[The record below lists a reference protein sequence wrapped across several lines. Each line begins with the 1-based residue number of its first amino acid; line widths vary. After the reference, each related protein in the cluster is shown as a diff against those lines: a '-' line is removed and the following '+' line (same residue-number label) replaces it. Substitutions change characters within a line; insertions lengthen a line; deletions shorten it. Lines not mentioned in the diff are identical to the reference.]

1 MNQTYSKVLH
11 YAVLV
16 GIFIL
21 PFMAFIVPADMFF
34 PYITGKNFLFRV
46 VVEVIFALWLLL
58 ALADKKY
65 WPEISPLLYAVS
77 ATVLVLV
84 LSTVFGAN
92 PYRSFWSNYERM
104 EGLVS
109 HLHLFAYFLVLGG
122 SLKGEEV
129 RRWFL
134 YALAASGALMAVY
147 GWFQF
152 FGWMQISM
160 QSGPRADGSFG
171 NAAYMAVFMLFNV
184 FLLAYIA
191 LSEKRAWLKAIFG
204 ALIVL
209 EIPVIFF
216 TATRG
221 AILGLVGGAV
231 IFSALFGI
239 FGKTRNVRRIVLG
252 LVGILALLA
261 TLFFATKGME
271 FAKQNYILSRFQDL
285 SFKERTV
292 ESRLTIWKM
301 SYEGFKERPILGW
314 GIENYNQV
322 FNKYYDPIM
331 WKQEP
336 WFDRSHNIVFDW
348 LIAGGLAGL
357 VAYLSIFG
365 AALYMLSRRVREL
378 NWEQGMLAEASAITA
393 LFAAYFFNNLFVF
406 DNLIS
411 YYLFFSVIG
420 FVHVSCTTA
429 SAEGR
434 EKYPSVSREIYEA
447 AYPFAAVGI
456 MTALAFI
463 MYFVNV
469 KPLLANY
476 ALLGALQDISQ
487 RGGKA
492 DLILADFEK
501 VFAYDT
507 FGSGEA
513 REQLAGYANNILRSN
528 LPAEDKQKVYA
539 VVIREFEK
547 QVAQN
552 SRDVR
557 AYLVLSS
564 LYSDVGKNSEA
575 LAAINRAL
583 ELSPKKQ
590 QIYFMLA
597 DIYMR
602 TSDGAAAV
610 KAMQTAYDFD
620 QTYTDAALGLAVT
633 EITAGRVAEAE
644 RVLENS
650 FGAVIVADQKL
661 VNAYARAG
669 NYARVRDIWLK
680 FIEQS
685 PQNSQYHI
693 NLAATYLKLGD
704 RDHSVAELEVAIA
717 LNPQFQKQG
726 EYYIGEI
733 KAGRNP

>member
-1 MNQTYSKVLH
+1 MNQSYLKVLH
-11 YAVLV
+11 YAVLAGV
-16 GIFIL
+16 FVL
-21 PFMAFIVPADMFF
+21 PFMAFIVPSDMFF
-34 PYITGKNFLFRV
+34 PYITGKNFFFRV
-46 VVEVIFALWLLL
+46 VAEIIFALWLLL

-65 WPEISPLLYAVS
+65 RPEISPLLYAVT
-77 ATVLVLV
+77 ATIIVLI
-84 LSTVFGAN
+84 LSTIFGAN

-104 EGLVS
+104 EGLIS
-109 HLHLFAYFLVLGG
+109 HLHLFAYFLVLAG
-122 SLKGEEV
+122 SLKSDDL

-134 YALAASGALMAVY
+134 YALSVSGVLMALY
-147 GWFQF
+147 GWLQF
-152 FGWMQISM
+152 FGWAQISM

-191 LSEKRAWLKAIFG
+191 LSEKRVWLKWVFAAFIAIE
-204 ALIVL
+204 V
-209 EIPVIFF
+209 PVIFF

-231 IFSALFGI
+231 IFAVLFGLL
-239 FGKTRNVRRIVLG
+239 GKTQNVRRIALG

-261 TLFFATKGME
+261 AFFFATKGTD

-292 ESRLTIWKM
+292 ESRFTIWKM

-322 FNKYYDPIM
+322 FNKYYNPVM

-357 VAYLSIFG
+357 AAYLSIFG
-365 AALYMLSRRVREL
+365 AAIYMLWRRVREL
-378 NWEQGMLAEASAITA
+378 NWEPGMLAEASAITA

-406 DNLIS
+406 DNLVS
-411 YYLFFSVIG
+411 YYLFFSVLG
-420 FVHVSCTTA
+420 FVHVSCTMPA
-429 SAEGR
+429 AGKPERQISF
-434 EKYPSVSREIYEA
+434 SRELHESV
-447 AYPFAAVGI
+447 YPFAAAGVVAVFVF
-456 MTALAFI
+456 AL
-463 MYFVNV
+463 YFLNV
-469 KPLLANY
+469 KPYLTNK
-476 ALLGALQDISQ
+476 ALLGTLQDMNQ
-487 RGGKA
+487 QGGKV
-492 DLILADFEK
+492 DLIIADFEK

-513 REQLAGYANNILRSN
+513 REQLSGYANNILRSN
-528 LPAEDKQKVYA
+528 LPAADKEKVYGA
-539 VVIREFEK
+539 ATGEFEK
-547 QVAQN
+547 QVAEN
-552 SRDVR
+552 PRDVR
-557 AYLVLSS
+557 AYLVLAS
-564 LYSDVGKNSEA
+564 LYSDVGRNNEA
-575 LAAINRAL
+575 FTAINKAL

-597 DIYMR
+597 DIHMR
-602 TSDGAAAV
+602 TGDGIAAV
-610 KAMQTAYDFD
+610 KAMQAAYDFD
-620 QTYTDAALGLAVT
+620 PTYTDAAVGLAVT
-633 EITAGRVAEAE
+633 EIVAGRVAEAE
-644 RVLENS
+644 AVLEKT
-650 FGAVIVADQKL
+650 FGTTIVADQKL
-661 VNAYARAG
+661 INAYARAG

-685 PQNSQYHI
+685 PENSQYHI
-693 NLAATYLKLGD
+693 NLAATYLKLGE
-704 RDHSVAELEVAIA
+704 RDHSVAELNAAIA
-717 LNPQFQKQG
+717 LNPQFKQRG